1 MSCVRAHRSAPL
13 LLLSALL
20 SLTIASCRTASETTS
35 SEPTK
40 SDTVVSTTPPFQTK
54 EPERYSATR
63 TITTSGPNGE
73 KYVFSTLIGRDG
85 LMRREESASEQTR
98 IVYLDSPEGR
108 LILWPEQKVYA
119 ALFGNY
125 GGPPP
130 GPDQEEA
137 SPDSLL
143 HGDHVDTT
151 FQRLG
156 VETVAGRST
165 DKFRVVVNSPV
176 REYVKPSE
184 TLMWIDSELKM
195 PIKSEMRSPDG
206 VVIVTELSDITLQP
220 DKQLFQIP
228 ASYEKIGYEVL
239 QKQLKARGLNP

>member
-1 MSCVRAHRSAPL
+1 MSCVRAQRSASL
-13 LLLSALL
+13 LFLPALL
-20 SLTIASCRTASETTS
+20 CLTIASCRTASDTTS

-40 SDTVVSTTPPFQTK
+40 TDTVVSTVPPFQTK

-63 TITTSGPNGE
+63 TITTSGANGE

-85 LMRREESASEQTR
+85 PTRRDESASEQTR
-98 IVYLDSPEGR
+98 VVYLDSPEGR

-119 ALFGNY
+119 VLSGNY

-130 GPDQEEA
+130 PEPEDN

-143 HGDHVDTT
+143 HADPMATT

-156 VETVAGRST
+156 VETIAGRSA

-184 TLMWIDSELKM
+184 TLIWIDSELKM

-206 VVIVTELSDITLQP
+206 VAIVTELSDITLQP

-228 ASYEKIGYEVL
+228 AAYEKIGFDVL

>member
-1 MSCVRAHRSAPL
+1 MSCVRAQRSASL
-13 LLLSALL
+13 LFLPALL
-20 SLTIASCRTASETTS
+20 CLTIASCRTASDTTS

-40 SDTVVSTTPPFQTK
+40 TDTVVSTTPPFQTK

-63 TITTSGPNGE
+63 TITTSGANGE

-85 LMRREESASEQTR
+85 PTRREESASEQTR
-98 IVYLDSPEGR
+98 VVYLDSPEGR

-119 ALFGNY
+119 VLSGNY

-130 GPDQEEA
+130 PEPEDN

-143 HGDHVDTT
+143 HADPMATT
-151 FQRLG
+151 FERLG
-156 VETVAGRST
+156 VETIAGRST

-184 TLMWIDSELKM
+184 TLIWIDSELKM

-228 ASYEKIGYEVL
+228 AEYEKIGFNVL